1 MRTDS
6 LRISEEARQEGNA
19 FIEENYGKQYLPE
32 KPRYFKTKASAQD
45 GHEAIR
51 PTVPAITPEIAK
63 KSLTPEQFKLYS
75 LIWKRFMASLMSNC
89 IQDTVKIEIKA
100 VGESDKNTDRY
111 CTFNASGY
119 TVRFDGYTRLYEAAT
134 DEDEDEGK
142 LPEIKSG
149 EH

>member
-1 MRTDS
+1 
-6 LRISEEARQEGNA
+6 
-19 FIEENYGKQYLPE
+19 
-32 KPRYFKTKASAQD
+32 
-45 GHEAIR
+45 
-51 PTVPAITPEIAK
+51 
-63 KSLTPEQFKLYS
+63 
-75 LIWKRFMASLMSNC
+75 MASLMSNC

-142 LPEIKSG
+142 LPEIKAGDALKLKEMLEISTS
-149 EH
+149 HSRLRAIPRARSLRCLRKRASADRVRTHQ